1 MAYLVLARSHHERHF
16 TPQKNIAFEAFA
28 IFATMFDPFA
38 TLVLEESLNQSATLQ
53 VANQIDKY
61 TQALLGLEL

>member
-1 MAYLVLARSHHERHF
+1 
-16 TPQKNIAFEAFA
+16 
-28 IFATMFDPFA
+28 MFDPFA
-38 TLVLEESLNQSATLQ
+38 TLGLEESLNQSATLQ